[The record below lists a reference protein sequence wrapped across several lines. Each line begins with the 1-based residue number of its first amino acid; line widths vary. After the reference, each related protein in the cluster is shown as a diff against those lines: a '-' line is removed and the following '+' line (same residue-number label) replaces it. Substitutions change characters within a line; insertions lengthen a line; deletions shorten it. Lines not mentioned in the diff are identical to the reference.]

1 MRVPSSQRGR
11 PRLTR
16 WRVAIILVV
25 VLLVVLLFS
34 LRGIAGF
41 WTDYLWFH
49 EVGYGSVWSRLIT
62 ARFVPA
68 LVFTAA
74 FFIAVFAN
82 LTIADRIAPQ
92 YVPTAQEDLAE
103 RYRRVMAPYAGRLRL
118 GVSVLFALI
127 AGSVASGKWREW
139 LLFRNAVS
147 FGVTD
152 DQFHKDVGYYIFKL
166 PFYELAYSWIFGS
179 LIVIFIV
186 TTLAHYLNG
195 GIRVQGPFQ
204 RVSPQVKVHLS
215 VLLAL
220 IALTRA
226 WGYWL
231 ERYSLT
237 TSTRGAVHGATA
249 TDVKAQLPALHLLIV
264 ISIAAVVLF
273 LVNIRLRGFALP
285 VIAVGL
291 WAFVS
296 LAIGTIY

>member
-1 MRVPSSQRGR
+1 MRVPSSTRGR

-16 WRVAIILVV
+16 WRVAIILAV

-49 EVGYGSVWSRLIT
+49 EIGYGSVWSRLIS

-68 LVFTAA
+68 LVFTAV
-74 FFIAVFAN
+74 FFVAVLVN
-82 LTIADRIAPQ
+82 LTVADRIAPQ

-103 RYRRVMAPYAGRLRL
+103 RYRRVMAPYAGRLRI

-139 LLFRNAVS
+139 LLFRNSVS
-147 FGVTD
+147 FGVKD
-152 DQFHKDVGYYIFKL
+152 PQFHKDVGYYIFKL

-231 ERYSLT
+231 ERFALT
-237 TSTRGAVHGATA
+237 TSTRGPSTA
-249 TDVKAQLPALHLLIV
+249 PAP
-264 ISIAAVVLF
+264 
-273 LVNIRLRGFALP
+273 R
-285 VIAVGL
+285 
-291 WAFVS
+291 
-296 LAIGTIY
+296 T